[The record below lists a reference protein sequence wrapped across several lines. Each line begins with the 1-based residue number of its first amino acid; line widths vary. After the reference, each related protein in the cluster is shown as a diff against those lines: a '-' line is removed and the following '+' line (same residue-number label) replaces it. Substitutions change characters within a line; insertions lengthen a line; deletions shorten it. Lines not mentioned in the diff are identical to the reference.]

1 MCRTGTRGKFW
12 GNRFSG
18 SYVKLLQRDDP
29 VSAAWQSPARVA
41 DKNGLPI
48 VPAFCTAPRL
58 NFQQVAA
65 RSKGALVSIGNSPS
79 DDRPSVGRAL
89 AQARVESGLSVDEVS
104 TVTRVRVPIVQAI
117 EQDDFSRCGGDV
129 YARGHIRSLA
139 RAVGLD
145 PESLVEQYAAEHGT
159 ATPTVA
165 VPPVYQAERRIKS
178 EPRRPNWTAAMVA
191 AIVAVIG
198 FVGYTAFSG
207 GGGGGKPTAGAT
219 ATPTATRTTP
229 TQTPQSNGVPK
240 PPPPTNS
247 AIAAAPPGKVTVK
260 VTAVGGTSWIQAT
273 DSNGKQLYQDSLR
286 KGQSMSWTDDKKIK
300 LIIGNAGA
308 VQLFVNG
315 KDLGDA
321 GTDGQVVRLT
331 YTPGDPTQG

>member
-1 MCRTGTRGKFW
+1 
-12 GNRFSG
+12 
-18 SYVKLLQRDDP
+18 
-29 VSAAWQSPARVA
+29 VA
-41 DKNGLPI
+41 DKNGRPLA
-48 VPAFCTAPRL
+48 PAFCTAPRL

-89 AQARVESGLSVDEVS
+89 AQARIESGLSVDEVS

-145 PESLVEQYAAEHGT
+145 PEPLVEQYAAEHGT
-159 ATPTVA
+159 ATATVTVA
-165 VPPVYQAERRIKS
+165 PVYQAERRIKS
-178 EPRRPNWTAAMVA
+178 EPRRPNWNAAMIA

-207 GGGGGKPTAGAT
+207 KDGGKPTAGAGS
-219 ATPTATRTTP
+219 TPTATRTTP
-229 TQTPQSNGVPK
+229 SQTPQSNGVPK
-240 PPPPTNS
+240 PPAPTNS

-260 VTAVGGTSWIQAT
+260 VTAAGGISWIQAT
-273 DSNGKQLYQDSLR
+273 DSNGKQLYQDSLH
-286 KGQSMSWTDDKKIK
+286 KGQSMTWTDDKKIK

-315 KDLGDA
+315 KDLGAA